1 MRCLQ
6 NGLVF
11 WLTGLSGS
19 GKTTISNI
27 VKERIKKDGIRTEIL
42 DGDWFRQNIDP
53 EAGFTKEE
61 RRKHLIKVA
70 NVAKLL
76 ARNGIV
82 TICSFVSPYEDVR
95 NEIKNIIKDEA
106 NFYLIYAKCEIEEC
120 IKRDPKG
127 LYKKALK
134 GEIKNF
140 TGIDDP
146 YEEPKKYDLL
156 LDTVKNSVEYN
167 VEKLYNF
174 IKEKI
179 NEVENQNK

>member
-1 MRCLQ
+1 
-6 NGLVF
+6 
-11 WLTGLSGS
+11 
-19 GKTTISNI
+19 
-27 VKERIKKDGIRTEIL
+27 
-42 DGDWFRQNIDP
+42 
-53 EAGFTKEE
+53 
-61 RRKHLIKVA
+61 
-70 NVAKLL
+70 
-76 ARNGIV
+76 
-82 TICSFVSPYEDVR
+82 
-95 NEIKNIIKDEA
+95 KNIIKEEA
-106 NFYLIYAKCEIEEC
+106 NFYLIYTKCEIEEC